1 MRPTAHTPKPRP
13 CVFEIKHDKDTGL
26 ETVLSGTER
35 VNYSEETMNQSSS
48 EIKRGASMFQ
58 AGVSCP
64 VLNDPGGGIVHRSSV
79 CLGIVCH
86 GPACSNRTSPAPRS
100 RRKGRAQVRGEGG
113 RKKGSCPGQGR
124 RGQKKGPC
132 PGQGGKGAVWGFH
145 FKVAPLVGSRHLGNR
160 QIGAFG

>member
-1 MRPTAHTPKPRP
+1 MGCKMVPLTLPPPLYSGAAA
-13 CVFEIKHDKDTGL
+13 
-26 ETVLSGTER
+26 GTER

-113 RKKGSCPGQGR
+113 RKKDRMKERRERERGGHRLEKKEQKRGKRERRERKGEEDRGR
-124 RGQKKGPC
+124 
-132 PGQGGKGAVWGFH
+132 GG
-145 FKVAPLVGSRHLGNR
+145 
-160 QIGAFG
+160 